1 MSNSYYYL
9 SYSKQ
14 EIKQGLR
21 IYIFPIDDKDI
32 DTLHF
37 FEHEASVDPAIFFSK
52 KDATSIEFVYNL
64 IRFHDARLFMINR
77 RQAKIVCRNAC
88 LLET

>member
-9 SYSKQ
+9 SYSSQ

-21 IYIFPIDDKDI
+21 IYIFPIDDADT

-37 FEHEASVDPAIFFSK
+37 FEHEASVDPAIYFAK
-52 KDATSIEFVYNL
+52 KDAASIEFVYNL
-64 IRFHDARLFMINR
+64 MRFHDARLFMINR
-77 RQAKIVCRNAC
+77 RQAKIVYRNAC

>member
-1 MSNSYYYL
+1 MSNSYYYV

-14 EIKQGLR
+14 EFKQGLR
-21 IYIFPIDDKDI
+21 IYIFPIDDADI

-37 FEHEASVDPAIFFSK
+37 FEHEASIDPDKFFAK
-52 KDATSIEFVYNL
+52 KDRASIEFVYNL
-64 IRFHDARLFMINR
+64 IRFHDAKLFMINR
-77 RQAKIVCRNAC
+77 RQAKIIFRNAC

>member
-1 MSNSYYYL
+1 MSSSYYYL

-21 IYIFPIDDKDI
+21 IYIFPIDDADI

-37 FEHEASVDPAIFFSK
+37 FEHETSKDPDKFFAKEDS
-52 KDATSIEFVYNL
+52 ASIEFVYNL
-64 IRFHDARLFMINR
+64 IRFHDAKLFMINR

-88 LLET
+88 LLKT

>member
-9 SYSKQ
+9 SYSKH

-21 IYIFPIDDKDI
+21 IYIFPIDDADI

-37 FEHEASVDPAIFFSK
+37 FEHEASVDPDIYFAK

-64 IRFHDARLFMINR
+64 MRFHDARLFMINR
-77 RQAKIVCRNAC
+77 RQAKIVCRNTC

>member
-21 IYIFPIDDKDI
+21 IYIFPIDDADI

-37 FEHEASVDPAIFFSK
+37 FEHEACIDPDKFFAK
-52 KDATSIEFVYNL
+52 KDAASIEFVYNL
-64 IRFHDARLFMINR
+64 MRFHDAKLFMINR
-77 RQAKIVCRNAC
+77 RQAKAICRNAC

>member
-1 MSNSYYYL
+1 MSNSYYYF
-9 SYSKQ
+9 SYSRQ

-21 IYIFPIDDKDI
+21 IYIFPIDDADT

-37 FEHEASVDPAIFFSK
+37 FEHEASADPAIYFAK

-64 IRFHDARLFMINR
+64 MRFHDARLFMINR
-77 RQAKIVCRNAC
+77 RQAKIVFRNAC